1 MRTST
6 AISCLALVAAA
17 LGTTGCSTT
26 LVEPGHRG
34 LYFAPNSGGL
44 RRDVLQPGK
53 YQLGWCFLYCT
64 PNRVDDFDVTYSTKQ
79 EDVATK
85 SAEGLDLQLKLSVI
99 YRPIVS
105 ELYALDTEI
114 GMNYYDE
121 VVGPEFRSACRGVF
135 ARHSYTELQ
144 KKNESIENEVEAEV
158 RRRTLGKHVE
168 ISSVTLENVT
178 YAPEIAEKIRQRE
191 VGVQEAARQQASIAS
206 EHEKKMQ
213 IMNTENEAHE
223 REIAIQKAEKQA
235 EIDAA
240 GAAKK
245 AEIESTA
252 MTRKIELEK
261 ESEQQKLEVSTQASA
276 AKFKAEQQ
284 LATMEMEKKAAR
296 AELVV
301 GQLKAE
307 AAATAKIIEA
317 RADAEAARQ
326 MAGAHAAE
334 RRAETAGITPMEVQI
349 HAYDALAHLG
359 GTGTSI
365 LLGDWAHVPNFLF
378 PRVPSMNGAFM
389 MPYAAAPAP
398 QAFQL
403 KPSGNILSSTKPND
417 EPY

>member
-1 MRTST
+1 MRTTT
-6 AISCLALVAAA
+6 AISCLAIAATA
-17 LGTTGCSTT
+17 LGATGCSTA

-53 YQLGWCFLYCT
+53 YQLGWCFLSCT

-79 EDVATK
+79 EDVTTK

-191 VGVQEAARQQASIAS
+191 VGVQEALRQQAAIAA

-223 REIAIQKAEKQA
+223 REVAIQKSEKQS
-235 EIDAA
+235 
-240 GAAKK
+240 
-245 AEIESTA
+245 EIESA
-252 MTRKIELEK
+252 SATRKLELEK
-261 ESEQQKLEVSTQASA
+261 ESEQQKLEVSTQSAA
-276 AKFKAEQQ
+276 AKFKAEQL

-307 AAATAKIIEA
+307 ASATAKIIEA
-317 RADAEAARQ
+317 RADSEVARQ

-334 RRAETAGITPMEVQI
+334 RRAETAGVTPMEVMV

-359 GTGTSI
+359 GTGTTI

-378 PRVPSMNGAFM
+378 PKVPSMNSAFM
-389 MPYAAAPAP
+389 LPWGPTPAP

-403 KPSGNILSSTKPND
+403 KPSGNILSNTKPND
-417 EPY
+417 EPYSGSP